1 MVKKHLDGA
10 HIHKGLQNPQ
20 KQEVNITQVF
30 VMAEVFITCWGKSQ
44 KLNMSSSVENVY
56 AWI

>member
-56 AWI
+56 A